1 MCMCVDTHVPQD
13 ACRGQRQLV
22 KVGSFFPVASEDQS
36 LVVRIGGKPL
46 YQLSHLPVPLIV

>member
-1 MCMCVDTHVPQD
+1 MCVDTHVPQD

-46 YQLSHLPVPLIV
+46 YQLSHLPGPLIV